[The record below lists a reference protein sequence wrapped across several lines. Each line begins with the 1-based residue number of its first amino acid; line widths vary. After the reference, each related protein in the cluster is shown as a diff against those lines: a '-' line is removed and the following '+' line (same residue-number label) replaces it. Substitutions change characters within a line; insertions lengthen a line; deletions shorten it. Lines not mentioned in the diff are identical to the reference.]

1 MTVLCVLFY
10 YTASRFILFP
20 DQYRIPLFL
29 ALALMAG
36 LCGIPAFLGRK
47 KAVHV
52 LSIIINCVLS
62 AALAIGSLYLPHL
75 EKQLKGVFR
84 EQKESEEVKINV
96 YAFSA
101 AYKKAHP
108 EAADHAV
115 RIRHRKTLRLIATVL
130 F

>member
-1 MTVLCVLFY
+1 MITWAVLTVLCVLFY

-20 DQYRIPLFL
+20 DQQGIPLFPV
-29 ALALMAG
+29 LALMAG
-36 LCGIPAFLGRK
+36 LYGIPAFLGRK

-52 LSIIINCVLS
+52 LS
-62 AALAIGSLYLPHL
+62 AALAIVYLPHP

-115 RIRHRKTLRLIATVL
+115 RIRHRKTTLRLMVTVL

>member
-1 MTVLCVLFY
+1 MY
-10 YTASRFILFP
+10 GASVTTQTP
-20 DQYRIPLFL
+20 S
-29 ALALMAG
+29 
-36 LCGIPAFLGRK
+36 FLGRK
-47 KAVHV
+47 KAVH
-52 LSIIINCVLS
+52 VLS

-115 RIRHRKTLRLIATVL
+115 RIRNRKTTLRLMATVL